1 MDSRTRGGFLGV
13 QFDRL
18 VQSREAPRRI
28 VIETDVAQVILTRHG
43 NVVSC
48 VCDLHVPSPQSS
60 EALRRRGA
68 AEDTFMISPNLS
80 GKEFGIWLDRLLVD
94 DLGAA
99 LDSEVRV
106 LEHDF
111 ELQPSS

>member
-1 MDSRTRGGFLGV
+1 M

-28 VIETDVAQVILTRHG
+28 VLETDVAQVILTRHG
-43 NVVSC
+43 NVISC
-48 VCDLHVPSPQSS
+48 ICDLHTPTPEGL

-80 GKEFGIWLDRLLVD
+80 GKEFGAWLDRLLVD
-94 DLGAA
+94 DLGAKP
-99 LDSEVRV
+99 DSEVTV
-106 LEHDF
+106 MEQEF
-111 ELQPSS
+111 ELEAASTAEFIPSQYR